1 MANELS
7 VVISNELANIKN
19 ALPEGFNCD
28 RYVQNAIA
36 ALNGND
42 TLIKFCRNNGTGQF
56 VAALK
61 RGAIEG
67 LDISHAELYLIPFGD
82 TLSYMPSYKGMKKM
96 AKKYSQRPVL
106 DIYAKIVREGD
117 EFEEIIDHGHP
128 SINFKSH
135 DPFGR
140 KPLIGVFAVA
150 EFKDGGILY
159 EVMSVDEIN
168 ACKNQ
173 SRQKNSMPWAKF
185 YNEMA
190 KKCVVRRLCKGLDL
204 DMDIDTQSFFESG
217 TEIITDPK
225 EQAEKDVSENTGT
238 EELVIDSN
246 LVTETTNDE
255 IENID
260 DIIDNGD
267 S

>member
-7 VVISNELANIKN
+7 VVISTELANIKN
-19 ALPEGFNCD
+19 ALPENLNCD

-36 ALNGND
+36 ALNGNK
-42 TLIKFCRNNGTGQF
+42 TLMDFCRNNGTGQF

-67 LDISHAELYLIPFGD
+67 LDISHAELYLIPYGN

-117 EFEEIIDHGHP
+117 EFEEIIDHGKP

-135 DPFGR
+135 DPFGS

-173 SRQKNSMPWAKF
+173 SKQKNSMPWAKF

-225 EQAEKDVSENTGT
+225 EQAEKDVEENTAT
-238 EELVIDSN
+238 EEL
-246 LVTETTNDE
+246 
-255 IENID
+255 
-260 DIIDNGD
+260 IIDGFDVEDVSDGD
-267 S
+267 